1 MSYNQYLLESIDASD
16 AFACPWRF
24 DKADLPTDMRIV
36 EVSELTY
43 PISMKDMQ
51 MGQMDSTSVFILT
64 PALPTGIS
72 LDCSTGEI
80 SATVCSFTAKQFT
93 GGQVTIS
100 VELCTGSKSLI
111 TLVVMT
117 DPWPEEAAYKLYSGK
132 DKSESP
138 RSRPSV
144 RRAL

>member
-1 MSYNQYLLESIDASD
+1 MESIDTSD
-16 AFACPWRF
+16 AFACPWRL
-24 DKADLPTDMRIV
+24 DKANLPTDMRVV

-43 PISMKDMQ
+43 PISMKDLQ
-51 MGQMDSTSVFILT
+51 MSQIDSNSVFTLT

-80 SATVCSFTAKQFT
+80 SATVCSLTAKQFT
-93 GGQVTIS
+93 GGQVTLS

-111 TLVVMT
+111 TRVAMT
-117 DPWPEEAAYKLYSGK
+117 DPWPEEAVYKLYSDK
-132 DKSESP
+132 DTSGSP